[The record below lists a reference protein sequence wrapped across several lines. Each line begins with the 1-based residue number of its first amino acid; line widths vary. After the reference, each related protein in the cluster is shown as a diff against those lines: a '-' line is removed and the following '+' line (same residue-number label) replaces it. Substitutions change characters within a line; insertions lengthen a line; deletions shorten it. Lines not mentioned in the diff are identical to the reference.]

1 MINKVNHNP
10 ITEIL
15 RDASARPSQS
25 RQTSVGSKADASL
38 DVSYESLVNQAR
50 QEPADDAGIIERARQ
65 MVLSGEL
72 DKPENIRAA
81 ASNMVKFGI

>member
-15 RDASARPSQS
+15 RDASARPSQN
-25 RQTSVGSKADASL
+25 REASVPSKADASL
-38 DVSYESLVNQAR
+38 DVSYESLVNQVR
-50 QEPADDAGIIERARQ
+50 QEPVDEAGIIERARQ

-81 ASNMVKFGI
+81 AANMVKFGI